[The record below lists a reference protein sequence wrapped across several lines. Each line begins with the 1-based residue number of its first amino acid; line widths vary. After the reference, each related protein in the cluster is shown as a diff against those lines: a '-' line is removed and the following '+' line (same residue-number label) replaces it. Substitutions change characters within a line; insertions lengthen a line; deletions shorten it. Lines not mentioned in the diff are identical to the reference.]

1 MTEFHLTG
9 AALWERMNRAVEK
22 VQVRLEKTAQT
33 LEAVGI
39 PYCIIGGN
47 AVRAW
52 VAQKDEAA
60 VRTTR
65 DVDILLRRGDLPA
78 AIAAMQ
84 GAGFVYRHSAG
95 IDMFLDHHDCKARD
109 AVHVLLAGERVRETD
124 LLAAPDV
131 DDKALEALAL
141 ADANVQ
147 AHIAGKTIRKI
158 VIARGRLVSIVVA

>member
-22 VQVRLEKTAQT
+22 VQERLEKTART

-65 DVDILLRRGDLPA
+65 DVDILLRRSDLPA

-84 GAGFVYRHSAG
+84 
-95 IDMFLDHHDCKARD
+95 
-109 AVHVLLAGERVRETD
+109 
-124 LLAAPDV
+124 
-131 DDKALEALAL
+131 
-141 ADANVQ
+141 
-147 AHIAGKTIRKI
+147 
-158 VIARGRLVSIVVA
+158 